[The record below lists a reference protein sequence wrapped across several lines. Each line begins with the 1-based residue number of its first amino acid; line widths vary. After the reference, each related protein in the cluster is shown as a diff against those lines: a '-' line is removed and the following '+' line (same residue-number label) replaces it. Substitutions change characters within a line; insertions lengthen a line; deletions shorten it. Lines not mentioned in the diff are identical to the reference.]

1 MTTHDTY
8 IATMKRQLDDLNAQ
22 MTALDAKAKEAKEE
36 ARAKYREEM
45 AKLQQQSALAVAKFD
60 ELKAA
65 GESSWD
71 VMVAEMEKLR
81 DAWLHSFH
89 YFKSQV

>member
-1 MTTHDTY
+1 MSAHDTY
-8 IATMKRQLDDLNAQ
+8 IATMKQQLDDLNAQ
-22 MTALDAKAKEAKEE
+22 MTKLDAKAKEAKQE
-36 ARAKYREEM
+36 ARAKYQEET
-45 AKLQQQSALAVAKFD
+45 AKLRKQSDLAVAKFD

-65 GESSWD
+65 GESTWD
-71 VMVAEMEKLR
+71 TMVTEMEKLR

>member
-1 MTTHDTY
+1 MSTHDTY

-22 MTALDAKAKEAKEE
+22 MTALDAKAKEAKLE
-36 ARAKYREEM
+36 ARAKFNEEM
-45 AKLQQQSALAVAKFD
+45 AKLRKQADIATAKFD

-71 VMVAEMEKLR
+71 AMVAEMEKLR
-81 DAWLHSFH
+81 DAWTSSFH
-89 YFKSQV
+89 YFKSKF